1 MNSDP
6 TPTSPRGFNAP
17 RYYTVLSLGSNLGD
31 SEALVAWVVASARR
45 LGTVRAVS
53 SMYSTPPWGGVE
65 QPDFRNV
72 TITVESEYTPRQWL
86 LWGSNLEA
94 RAMRTREVRWGP
106 RTLDVDVIAS
116 CLLSDD
122 GGRHDVH
129 SDDPDILLPHPRAH
143 ERAFVLT
150 PWLEI
155 DPEARLSGRP
165 IADWL
170 AETSAAE
177 RAEIRRLGPV
187 PEVDPDQP
195 PIDPVQPPAGEE

>member
-1 MNSDP
+1 MNSGP
-6 TPTSPRGFNAP
+6 VHTPPRGFSAP
-17 RYYTVLSLGSNLGD
+17 MYHTVLSLGSNLGD
-31 SEALVAWVVASARR
+31 SEALVAWVVANARQ
-45 LGTVRAVS
+45 LGSVKAVS

-72 TITVESEYTPRQWL
+72 TMAVESEYTPRQWL

-116 CLLSDD
+116 WLLADD
-122 GGRHDVH
+122 GGPLDVF
-129 SDDPDILLPHPRAH
+129 SDDPDLLLPHPRAH

-155 DPEARLSGRP
+155 EPHARLHGRP
-165 IADWL
+165 IDELL
-170 AETSAAE
+170 AETSADE
-177 RAEIRRLGPV
+177 RAAIRLIGPV
-187 PEVDPDQP
+187 PDVDPDQP
-195 PIDPVQPPAGEE
+195 PVCAE

>member
-1 MNSDP
+1 MPSDP
-6 TPTSPRGFNAP
+6 TPTPPRGFAAP
-17 RYYTVLSLGSNLGD
+17 RYHTVLSLGSNLGD
-31 SEALVAWVVASARR
+31 SEALVAWVVASARS
-45 LGTVRAVS
+45 LGVVRAVS
-53 SMYSTPPWGGVE
+53 SMYSTPPWGGVS

-72 TITVESEYTPRQWL
+72 TMTVESEYTPRQWL

-116 CLLSDD
+116 SLLSDD

-129 SDDPDILLPHPRAH
+129 SDDPHILLPHPRAR
-143 ERAFVLT
+143 ERAFVLV

-155 DPEARLSGRP
+155 EPDAELSGRP

-170 AETSAAE
+170 AETSEDE
-177 RAEIRRLGPV
+177 RAEIRLLGPV
-187 PEVDPDQP
+187 PDVDADEPPVDPEQP
-195 PIDPVQPPAGEE
+195 QAGGE